1 MHCSLHCKNAAMAA
15 PMRSRRSSRRG
26 LLALLGVS
34 IVFAAD
40 VTQEQCEKWAASGE
54 CEKNSKFML
63 VTCRE
68 ACASNHRQSPDYAAA
83 YHCELWAGEGECAAN
98 VPFMNRE
105 CARACGD
112 QWLWV
117 PEVRRGLGH
126 PEPLVLSLIHI

>member
-1 MHCSLHCKNAAMAA
+1 MVSQFVMG
-15 PMRSRRSSRRG
+15 SRHSSRRG
-26 LLALLGVS
+26 LLALFGVS

-83 YHCELWAGEGECAAN
+83 YHCELWAGEGECGAVLGTSAGSEISELTEWT
-98 VPFMNRE
+98 VERRLMVTRMVTRPSPRWT
-105 CARACGD
+105 RAPRCYH
-112 QWLWV
+112 V
-117 PEVRRGLGH
+117 
-126 PEPLVLSLIHI
+126 